1 MGRRVPSIRVA
12 STLPNAKLEA
22 SVINSKGMAGS
33 AKSTKTRQGALET
46 SPFTFSNA
54 AYSSSPQSPWFILS
68 CQLSQGQHD
77 SCIVFQVVTEK
88 LHKPQE

>member
-1 MGRRVPSIRVA
+1 MGRRVPSIRVT
-12 STLPNAKLEA
+12 STLPNAKPEA

-54 AYSSSPQSPWFILS
+54 AYSLSPHLHGLS
-68 CQLSQGQHD
+68 CRVNSVRGNT
-77 SCIVFQVVTEK
+77 VRA
-88 LHKPQE
+88 